1 MSNVRIVKLKTGEEL
16 IATVNTDNTRHDGKI
31 LLKKPCIL
39 LPTAQNQIG
48 IAPWAFMCK
57 EATDG
62 DGVAISE
69 TEVLYTGTPLDDLWN
84 QYNSIFGS
92 KLVVPER
99 NLTSSNEA
107 GLKLSF

>member
-1 MSNVRIVKLKTGEEL
+1 MSNVRIVKLRTGEEL
-16 IATVNTDNTRHDGKI
+16 IATVIHNGSSHI

-39 LPTAQNQIG
+39 LPTAENQIG

-57 EATDG
+57 ESNEGGISIAT
-62 DGVAISE
+62 
-69 TEVLYTGTPLDDLWN
+69 TEVMYEGTPLDDLWN

-99 NLTSSNEA
+99 NLSSSNQA
-107 GLKLSF
+107 GLKLSL

>member
-16 IATVNTDNTRHDGKI
+16 IATVIHDGSSHI

-39 LPTAQNQIG
+39 VPTAQNQIG

-57 EATDG
+57 EAQEG
-62 DGVAISE
+62 GVSIAR
-69 TEVLYTGTPLDDLWN
+69 TEVLYEGTPLDDLWN

-92 KLVVPER
+92 KLVVPDR
-99 NLTSSNEA
+99 NLTPSNEA
-107 GLKLSF
+107 GLKLSL